1 MNNEQLDAFLQQHVK
16 SGKVRTYSDGSETR
30 LPAKRI
36 VCASGFV
43 FSVQATE
50 THYCNPR
57 KNNPGAS
64 GYTAFEVGFP
74 SATIDAMMPYAEDPD
89 APTETVY
96 GYVPLGIIVD
106 VIQAQGGL
114 DKVYYNV

>member
-1 MNNEQLDAFLQQHVK
+1 MNNEELAAFLQQHVK
-16 SGKVRTYSDGSETR
+16 SGTVRTYSDGSESR

-43 FSVQATE
+43 FSVQASE
-50 THYCNPR
+50 MHYCIPR

-74 SATIDAMMPYAEDPD
+74 SATIDAMMPYAENPD

-114 DKVYYNV
+114 DKEKY